1 MLAQSFGMS
10 DSQTL
15 KELKTAYVEC
25 EEQMKEGKEKLEESA
40 IIVQEVAKEIKVKDE
55 VLQRVGAKL
64 VKCLYVLDG
73 KVDEKEALSE
83 DHEHLA
89 EVSCRFN

>member
-55 VLQRVGAKL
+55 VL
-64 VKCLYVLDG
+64 
-73 KVDEKEALSE
+73 
-83 DHEHLA
+83 
-89 EVSCRFN
+89 